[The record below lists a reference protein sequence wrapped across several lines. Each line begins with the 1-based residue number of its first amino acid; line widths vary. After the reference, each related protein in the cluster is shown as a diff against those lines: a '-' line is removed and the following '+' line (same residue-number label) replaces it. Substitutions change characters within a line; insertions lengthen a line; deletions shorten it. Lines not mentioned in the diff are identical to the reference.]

1 MALRCFPS
9 VDEEI
14 MVGLREA
21 GIEAGQAETAAG
33 INWAG

>member
-14 MVGLREA
+14 SEGLREA
-21 GIEAGQAETAAG
+21 EIEAGQAETAAG
-33 INWAG
+33 IDWAK